1 MQINEE
7 RLAELERAL
16 TEAEEAEEQRR
27 VRAAVERRKAE
38 KAKAERK
45 KAKPAPPPPA
55 PSAIRKNGGWILIPK
70 GKIGPAGGDQ
80 HV

>member
-27 VRAAVERRKAE
+27 VWAAVERRKAE
-38 KAKAERK
+38 KAKAERR
-45 KAKPAPPPPA
+45 KAKPAPPPPP
-55 PSAIRKNGGWILIPK
+55 PSAIRKNGGWVLIPK

-80 HV
+80 QV